1 MYAINKKCLHT
12 IEKCFIICLVLGL
25 GVYDLPKSIDGLM
38 RYMRVKKHISISGS
52 AQKRKLRNMG
62 YYHGYKGYRFIGKS
76 SNSILYTDFKELVAI
91 YDFDMRLKSLLY
103 PQLMFI
109 ETAL

>member
-91 YDFDMRLKSLLY
+91 YDFDMRLK
-103 PQLMFI
+103 
-109 ETAL
+109 

>member
-62 YYHGYKGYRFIGKS
+62 YYHGYKGYRFTANLPIAFCILTLRNLS
-76 SNSILYTDFKELVAI
+76 LSMISI
-91 YDFDMRLKSLLY
+91 
-103 PQLMFI
+103 
-109 ETAL
+109 